1 MSAIWGLYSFRDDST
16 INVHDAEQTMRAGYK
31 RCVIDRIEHYQGD
44 HVALGCGIQYFT
56 PEAENEK
63 LPIVD
68 RGGEIYF
75 TADVMLDNREELLER
90 LGYGRDG
97 GRIADG
103 TILYE
108 LFLKE
113 KEKCLDYVL
122 GVFSFVYIDKIKN
135 EVYLVAD
142 YGGNRCLHFYQNN
155 QTVYFSTLIEP
166 IIAATGAKQ
175 LNKQWITDFLALDNM
190 AYAIGDEETPYLDI
204 YRVPAGN
211 YIKIT
216 KDSFEK
222 VRYWNPKAEDVVLKS
237 DDDYRD
243 KLIEVYTKSVNCLMR
258 NNIITMFL
266 SGGMDSTSVACFAA
280 KEALRTGK
288 KLISFTS
295 VPEKEFTSNLSEY
308 YVTDESRDVL
318 KTKKYLEKKGYHLE
332 CEMMDL
338 AGKNSWDE
346 RKAELDILEIP
357 YKSMQNMLWI
367 KEGMK
372 KSYDRGARVMLM
384 GSYGNLT
391 ISNSFTSVYQ
401 YELVRKFHFIRL
413 LKDCMGYGR
422 TFGYG
427 MRNTVKT
434 TLQIIRDGFKK
445 KEYGSANDYLGKTFV
460 REELIDRYHVRQR
473 FEQDMKTAIDA
484 KYSGLKAKEM
494 MVNPKAFYQ
503 IGESQT
509 KHSLATGVIIR
520 DPTRDK
526 RIIELCM
533 SYPLECYSQKGI
545 TRRLIREYLK
555 DELPE
560 HVTKPQ
566 KYGLQSA
573 DTVTRLQKDGDRIF
587 HEIEEI
593 LQSSTAQK
601 YIDTDKA
608 VEAVRNIIKFNNP
621 SKNFEMLRIEY
632 TAMAMEYIADRI
644 TDGKMKL

>member
-1 MSAIWGLYSFRDDST
+1 
-16 INVHDAEQTMRAGYK
+16 
-31 RCVIDRIEHYQGD
+31 
-44 HVALGCGIQYFT
+44 
-56 PEAENEK
+56 
-63 LPIVD
+63 
-68 RGGEIYF
+68 
-75 TADVMLDNREELLER
+75 
-90 LGYGRDG
+90 
-97 GRIADG
+97 
-103 TILYE
+103 
-108 LFLKE
+108 
-113 KEKCLDYVL
+113 
-122 GVFSFVYIDKIKN
+122 
-135 EVYLVAD
+135 
-142 YGGNRCLHFYQNN
+142 
-155 QTVYFSTLIEP
+155 
-166 IIAATGAKQ
+166 
-175 LNKQWITDFLALDNM
+175 
-190 AYAIGDEETPYLDI
+190 
-204 YRVPAGN
+204 
-211 YIKIT
+211 
-216 KDSFEK
+216 
-222 VRYWNPKAEDVVLKS
+222 
-237 DDDYRD
+237 
-243 KLIEVYTKSVNCLMR
+243 
-258 NNIITMFL
+258 
-266 SGGMDSTSVACFAA
+266 
-280 KEALRTGK
+280 
-288 KLISFTS
+288 
-295 VPEKEFTSNLSEY
+295 
-308 YVTDESRDVL
+308 
-318 KTKKYLEKKGYHLE
+318 
-332 CEMMDL
+332 MMDL

-372 KSYDRGARVMLM
+372 KSFEKGARVMLM

-445 KEYGSANDYLGKTFV
+445 KEYGSADDYLGNTFV
-460 REELIDRYHVRQR
+460 REELIDRYRVRQR
-473 FEQDMKTAIDA
+473 FEQDMRTAIDA

-520 DPTRDK
+520 DPTKDK

-593 LQSSTAQK
+593 LQSGTAQK

-608 VEAVRNIIKFNNP
+608 VEAVKNIRKINNP

-632 TAMAMEYIADRI
+632 TAMALEYIADRI